1 MESVPEM
8 PGVLEEDLYRHTW
21 VRLSMLWS
29 EMVRQT
35 DFLDSF

>member
-1 MESVPEM
+1 MQAIPEM

-29 EMVRQT
+29 ELVCQMI
-35 DFLDSF
+35 FIK